1 MLMKQWAKKGWWA
14 ALAFTLLLATGF
26 LQGPLAKADVAS
38 QTFPETGF
46 TVSDT
51 HGFLSYWQKYGGLAV
66 YGYPITPERQELN
79 PTDGKVYYTQWF
91 ERNRFEWHP
100 EFAGTKYEILLGLL
114 GSQLTANRRSEAAFQ
129 PVPAVANSA
138 TVTYFQPT
146 GHTLQNYFKT
156 YWEQHGGLEQFGYPL
171 TEEHDELNPTDNK
184 VYRVQW
190 FERARFEYHPENQP
204 PYNVLLGLLGRQLFD
219 AQSTPTTPSN
229 PTTPPPASG
238 GGSNPGSGTVT
249 SPTDQLGPVPIV
261 AGVTALPMTQAEY
274 DNLKTKLGAG
284 GLSNLQVGV
293 YTSKTSP
300 DSIAQFYRDALVKGG
315 FKVSQDMK
323 LQTTTLLSYSRGA
336 NEQANVVTG
345 IIDDL
350 LLTQAPY
357 KGKGLTKG
365 DTYLMVWYGNN

>member
-1 MLMKQWAKKGWWA
+1 MLMKQWTDKRWWA
-14 ALAFTLLLATGF
+14 ALAFVLLMATGF
-26 LQGPLAKADVAS
+26 LQGGMAKADAAS

-114 GSQLTANRRSEAAFQ
+114 GNQLTADRRAEASFQ
-129 PVPAVANSA
+129 PVPAVASSA
-138 TVTYFQPT
+138 TLTYFPLT
-146 GHTLQNYFKT
+146 GHTLQGSFKT

-171 TEEHDELNPTDNK
+171 TEEYNELNPTDNK

-204 PYNVLLGLLGRQLFD
+204 PYNILLGLLGRQLLD
-219 AQSTPTTPSN
+219 ARSSPA
-229 PTTPPPASG
+229 TPPPASG
-238 GGSNPGSGTVT
+238 GGNGTVT

-261 AGVTALPMTQAEY
+261 AGVTPLPMTQAEY
-274 DNLKTKLGAG
+274 DNLKTKLEAG
-284 GLSNLQVGV
+284 GLANLQVGV
-293 YTSKTSP
+293 YTGKISP
-300 DSIAQFYRDALVKGG
+300 DSIAQFYRDDLVKAG
-315 FKVSQDMK
+315 FKVNQDVK
-323 LQTTTLLSYSRGA
+323 LQTATFLSYSRGTS
-336 NEQANVVTG
+336 EQANVITG

-357 KGKGLTKG
+357 KDKGLTKG
-365 DTYLMVWYGNN
+365 DTYLMIWYGND